1 MKSRYTAL
9 MFSSEQRNSPKIIS
23 VSELN
28 KSSRI
33 FLEKEFS
40 TIWVKGEI
48 SKFLNHQNGHWYFTI
63 KDERSSVDC
72 VMFNSK
78 NRYIKN
84 LPDQGDEV
92 LIQGKL
98 SLYEAQ
104 GRFQLQAD
112 TLEFSGLGDLLKA
125 YEQLKKDLIKEGIIN
140 ELSKKIIP
148 EFPYH
153 IGIVT
158 SQTGAVIKDIENI
171 LSRRSPL
178 MKVTLSPSNVQ
189 GDGADKKIISAI
201 DTLLDQHSKD
211 KLDLILLARG
221 GGSLEDLWCFNS
233 ESLARKIASVNIPI
247 ISAIGH
253 ETDFTISDLVADLR
267 APTPSA
273 AAEIIS
279 EGHFNLPK
287 TIQNFKLKIGE
298 SLINKIQIEKSE
310 LKNKYILIKR
320 FDVGIEQKYQ
330 RIDDLYSRFNS
341 LLKNLLHKGKLSISN
356 SLYKLEEKNPKLKI
370 SNQEMMFKAL
380 KTRFIKSFESYS
392 LRKKIPFKDLVSK
405 LDSLSPLS
413 VLARGYT
420 ITTSKNNQ
428 MLDNVKIN
436 IGDEIETRSHRNTI
450 SSKITKIKKN

>member
-1 MKSRYTAL
+1 MLT
-9 MFSSEQRNSPKIIS
+9 SEQRNSPKIIT

-33 FLEKEFS
+33 FLEKEFPI
-40 TIWVKGEI
+40 IWVKGEI

-63 KDERSSVDC
+63 KDEKSSLDC

-84 LPDQGDEV
+84 LPEQGDEV

-104 GRFQLQAD
+104 GRFQLQAEN
-112 TLEFSGLGDLLKA
+112 LEFSGLGDLLKA
-125 YEQLKKDLIKEGIIN
+125 YEQLKKDLVKEGIIN

-153 IGIVT
+153 VGIVS

-201 DTLLDQHSKD
+201 DKLLDLNSID
-211 KLDLILLARG
+211 KLDLIILARG

-233 ESLARKIASVNIPI
+233 ELLARKIASLNIPI

-267 APTPSA
+267 AATPSA

-279 EGHFNLPK
+279 EGHFNLPN
-287 TIQNFKLKIGE
+287 TIQSYELQLSE
-298 SLINKIQIEKSE
+298 ALINKVKKEKNE

-320 FDVGIEQKYQ
+320 YDVGIEQKYQ
-330 RIDDLYSRFNS
+330 KIDDLYSRFNF
-341 LLKNLLHKGKLSISN
+341 LLRNLLHRGKLSISN

-370 SNQEMMFKAL
+370 SNQGITL
-380 KTRFIKSFESYS
+380 KSLKIRFIKSFESYS
-392 LRKKIPFKDLVSK
+392 LRKKIPFKDLVSR

-420 ITTSKNNQ
+420 ITTNKNNQ
-428 MLDNVKIN
+428 MLDNGKIK
-436 IGDEIETRSHRNTI
+436 IGDEIETRSHKNTI
-450 SSKITKIKKN
+450 SSKIIKIKKS